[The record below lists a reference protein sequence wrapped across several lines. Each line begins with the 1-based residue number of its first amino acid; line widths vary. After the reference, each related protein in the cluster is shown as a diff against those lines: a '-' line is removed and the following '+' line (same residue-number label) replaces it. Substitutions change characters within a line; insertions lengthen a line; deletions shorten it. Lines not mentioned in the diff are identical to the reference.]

1 MTNTINQTW
10 NDTTVNTF
18 YWMEANCNS
27 YKFDNYSEAMY
38 TSITWIEDDN
48 EAHY

>member
-18 YWMEANCNS
+18 YWMDTNCNS
-27 YKFDNYSEAMY
+27 YKFDDYSVPMY
-38 TSITWIEDDN
+38 TSISWVEDDN